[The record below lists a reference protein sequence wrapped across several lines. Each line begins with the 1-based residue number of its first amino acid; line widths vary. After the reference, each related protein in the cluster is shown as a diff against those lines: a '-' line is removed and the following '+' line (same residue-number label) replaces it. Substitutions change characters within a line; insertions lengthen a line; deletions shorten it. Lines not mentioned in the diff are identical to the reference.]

1 LRRAFEALVLTFD
14 RLAVDY
20 HGETLLEGERGNI
33 GLAALVFER
42 LRHAGEPECD
52 QAIMGGMICQERDRK
67 AGTRCSAN
75 ATWRQAAT
83 PREQTN
89 VDGETVENVPSGLYP
104 AGTGLTHA
112 RLDVC
117 ALSCL
122 MASYKA
128 ARCSSN
134 YTMMA
139 GIVASRASDDG
150 TL

>member
-1 LRRAFEALVLTFD
+1 MDAQPWRTRIPWDFDASDVPPRQNGRRVKAGFAKNETAKHERGAAPTLAGGKPLRREN
-14 RLAVDY
+14 RQ
-20 HGETLLEGERGNI
+20 TLMAKQSRTY
-33 GLAALVFER
+33 
-42 LRHAGEPECD
+42 P
-52 QAIMGGMICQERDRK
+52 
-67 AGTRCSAN
+67 
-75 ATWRQAAT
+75 
-83 PREQTN
+83 P
-89 VDGETVENVPSGLYP
+89 GLYP
-104 AGTGLTHA
+104 AVTGLTHA

-128 ARCSSN
+128 ARGSSN